1 MRSTAMSPEHG
12 AFARH
17 VADGSR
23 SCAGRRHHVAAV
35 ATALALASVVPE
47 SATAGSTPD
56 PRQLVA
62 MRDAVARAPVL
73 LVRGDFGVR
82 EVRHAWLDSTGVGP
96 SRPESARRPRP
107 ALFATADAP
116 RPEPP
121 PTIAWSEIESLETQ
135 KSKKLQGAMGGFVV
149 GLTAGFTVALTYEP
163 KNSEDMTP
171 AGLLVGLPML
181 GLISGTILGSLSGS
195 KVIYRAPTQ
204 GSN

>member
-1 MRSTAMSPEHG
+1 MHSTDSSLERNAHRERAGSASRRRELRL
-12 AFARH
+12 FAAL
-17 VADGSR
+17 V
-23 SCAGRRHHVAAV
+23 
-35 ATALALASVVPE
+35 TALVIPE
-47 SATAGSTPD
+47 AATAGSTPD

-62 MRDAVARAPVL
+62 MRAAVARAPVL

-82 EVRHAWLDSTGVGP
+82 EVLHAWLDSTGVRP
-96 SRPESARRPRP
+96 SPPESARRPRP
-107 ALFATADAP
+107 ALIASADAP